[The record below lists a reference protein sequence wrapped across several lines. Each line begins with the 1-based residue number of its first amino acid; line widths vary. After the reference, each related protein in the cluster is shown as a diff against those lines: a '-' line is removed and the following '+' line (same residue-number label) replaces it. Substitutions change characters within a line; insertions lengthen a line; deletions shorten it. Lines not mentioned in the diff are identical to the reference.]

1 MLLLVSQNHA
11 LQHACD
17 LALTALVF
25 GQDVQFVLW
34 PDVFASLC
42 ANPPL
47 CSQLEEFG
55 LTRIYTKG
63 ATTTATHTTGIE
75 VTALSD
81 STLQTLIASK
91 EKALSF

>member
-25 GQDVQFVLW
+25 GQDVQLVLW
-34 PDVFASLC
+34 PDVLASLT

-55 LTRIYTKG
+55 IARLYTIDSNT
-63 ATTTATHTTGIE
+63 ATTKATGIE
-75 VTALSD
+75 VIALND
-81 STLQTLIASK
+81 SALQTLIASEK
-91 EKALSF
+91 KALSF